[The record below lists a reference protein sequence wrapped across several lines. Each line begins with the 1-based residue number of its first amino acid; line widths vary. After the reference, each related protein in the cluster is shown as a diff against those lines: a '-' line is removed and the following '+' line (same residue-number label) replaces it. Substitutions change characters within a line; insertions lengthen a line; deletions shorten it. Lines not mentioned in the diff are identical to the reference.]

1 MSPFHRHIST
11 TIEFC
16 VIKSIGCKNIYVIFQ
31 LWPGHGVVLGCGPGY
46 DGCRNV
52 TIPTVGGERG
62 RRETHT
68 VCSAAASDGLQG
80 AAVTTAL
87 LVMLIMN
94 K

>member
-1 MSPFHRHIST
+1 MRLLGETPHMKIDIS
-11 TIEFC
+11 
-16 VIKSIGCKNIYVIFQ
+16 VLFQ
-31 LWPGHGVVLGCGPGY
+31 LWPGPPARLGMVLGCGPGY

>member
-1 MSPFHRHIST
+1 MCHKVFLDTNSDMKIL
-11 TIEFC
+11 
-16 VIKSIGCKNIYVIFQ
+16 FQ
-31 LWPGHGVVLGCGPGY
+31 LWPGQGVVLGCGPGY

-68 VCSAAASDGLQG
+68 VCSAASGGLQG
-80 AAVTTAL
+80 AAVTAAL

>member
-1 MSPFHRHIST
+1 M
-11 TIEFC
+11 
-16 VIKSIGCKNIYVIFQ
+16 
-31 LWPGHGVVLGCGPGY
+31 LGCGPGY

-68 VCSAAASDGLQG
+68 VCSAAASGGLQG

>member
-1 MSPFHRHIST
+1 MCHKVFLDTNSDMKIL
-11 TIEFC
+11 
-16 VIKSIGCKNIYVIFQ
+16 FQ
-31 LWPGHGVVLGCGPGY
+31 LWPGHPRRGVVLGCGPGY

-68 VCSAAASDGLQG
+68 VCSAAASGGLQG